1 MSNIMRVAGLATGMD
16 LEQIINDLMRVQRMR
31 LESYKQ
37 KVTTLEWKQEDYR
50 AINTKLKA
58 LRDATFDMRLQ
69 RTFLAKKVISSN
81 EAAISAT
88 ASTNSGEITL
98 DIEVISLA
106 TAASKISD
114 QVISKPDGEK
124 IDPLMS
130 FISQRDK
137 FANSHL
143 FDELEGDT
151 FTFSLNGETF
161 TFKVTDTLEYIIAT
175 VNANKNV
182 GVTMYYDPYADKVSI
197 TSKATGTA
205 GRVAFGDDDGF
216 LQQLLQLSS
225 DEAVGANAKL
235 KINGLVTERASNTF
249 TIDSI
254 TITLKDTTPA
264 GSPVRLEVRRDT
276 DAIFEAIKK
285 WVDAYN
291 STLDELYK
299 ELNEQRYP
307 DYKPLTQ
314 EEREK
319 LTDRQI
325 EQWEEKARSG
335 LLKNDPTIQSELYKL
350 RSAMYSQVKGI
361 TDGFKHLSEIGISTS
376 LAVYGSD
383 NKLIISQDYLSGKL
397 TIKEDEL
404 RTAIEANPD
413 KVMDLF
419 TKSSEVWEEKGVAAR
434 VYETL
439 GNAIK
444 RLTDIAGT
452 SASLVDNSFV
462 SKQIRTLNE
471 QIELEERRLQ
481 MVEDR
486 YWRQF
491 TALEKAINQLNA
503 QSAWLMSQFNMVMGG
518 R

>member
-1 MSNIMRVAGLATGMD
+1 
-16 LEQIINDLMRVQRMR
+16 
-31 LESYKQ
+31 
-37 KVTTLEWKQEDYR
+37 
-50 AINTKLKA
+50 
-58 LRDATFDMRLQ
+58 
-69 RTFLAKKVISSN
+69 
-81 EAAISAT
+81 
-88 ASTNSGEITL
+88 
-98 DIEVISLA
+98 
-106 TAASKISD
+106 
-114 QVISKPDGEK
+114 
-124 IDPLMS
+124 
-130 FISQRDK
+130 
-137 FANSHL
+137 
-143 FDELEGDT
+143 
-151 FTFSLNGETF
+151 
-161 TFKVTDTLEYIIAT
+161 
-175 VNANKNV
+175 
-182 GVTMYYDPYADKVSI
+182 
-197 TSKATGTA
+197 
-205 GRVAFGDDDGF
+205 
-216 LQQLLQLSS
+216 
-225 DEAVGANAKL
+225 
-235 KINGLVTERASNTF
+235 
-249 TIDSI
+249 
-254 TITLKDTTPA
+254 
-264 GSPVRLEVRRDT
+264 
-276 DAIFEAIKK
+276 
-285 WVDAYN
+285 
-291 STLDELYK
+291 
-299 ELNEQRYP
+299 
-307 DYKPLTQ
+307 
-314 EEREK
+314 
-319 LTDRQI
+319 
-325 EQWEEKARSG
+325 
-335 LLKNDPTIQSELYKL
+335 
-350 RSAMYSQVKGI
+350 MYSQVKGI